1 MTCRSFICWEAAEKQ
16 SSREKVLPDN
26 RKTESRAAAAPVM
39 QRCMPGS
46 GCFFCKRGLFDSENH
61 IVYNMDMLSQ
71 EVFFENRTIEI
82 CD

>member
-1 MTCRSFICWEAAEKQ
+1 M
-16 SSREKVLPDN
+16 PDN

-46 GCFFCKRGLFDSENH
+46 GCFFCKSGCFFCKSGLFDSENH

-71 EVFFENRTIEI
+71 KVFFENRTIEI